1 MRRFGFILLALLLMG
16 AAACSRPSSEEQYVF
31 DDGSGLFL
39 FEVDMS
45 DSLSVYD
52 LSFYTRLES
61 RYAPPGFPIRVYMT
75 SPSGVTYSESLFY
88 DASVAHVVPYR
99 VDLQPVEYGLWHLSV
114 RARAEGLKGMGLICT
129 RKDLSSGEAAGTGS
143 ETVAGP
149 AAE

>member
-1 MRRFGFILLALLLMG
+1 MRRFGSILLCLLLLG
-16 AAACSRPSSEEQYVF
+16 AAACSRPASEEQYVF
-31 DDGSGLFL
+31 DDGSGMFL

-45 DSLSVYD
+45 DSLCVYD

-61 RYAPPGFPIRVYMT
+61 RFAPPGFPIRVYMT

-88 DASVAHVVPYR
+88 DASVALVVPYR
-99 VDLQPVEYGLWHLSV
+99 TDLQPVEYGLWHLSV

-129 RKDLSSGEAAGTGS
+129 RKDF
-143 ETVAGP
+143 

>member
-1 MRRFGFILLALLLMG
+1 MRRFGTLFLCLLLLM
-16 AAACSRPSSEEQYVF
+16 AACSRPSSEEQYVF

-88 DASVAHVVPYR
+88 DASVALVVPYR